1 MVALLC
7 TDAGFFIPQRI
18 LKTQHTM
25 NYLICSQWQAAQLKN
40 NRKDNLW
47 ANTFNFRK
55 LHFFGY
61 YTLYDY
67 FFLNTYIVCT
77 FEFMVCILYNYSL
90 KHLFFCIILAVFIF
104 HLNVQLIVCKK
115 NNCLSSK
122 LKKKKN
128 CDKLKKKK
136 RNLMRPEIYILMAII
151 CIVI

>member
-1 MVALLC
+1 MFAFFFFLTSESIIHLHHVLEIEKSYQWLLYYALMQV
-7 TDAGFFIPQRI
+7 FFIPQRI

-25 NYLICSQWQAAQLKN
+25 NYLIFSQWQAAQLKN

-90 KHLFFCIILAVFIF
+90 KHLFFALFLQF
-104 HLNVQLIVCKK
+104 LF
-115 NNCLSSK
+115 ST
-122 LKKKKN
+122 
-128 CDKLKKKK
+128 
-136 RNLMRPEIYILMAII
+136 
-151 CIVI
+151 

>member
-1 MVALLC
+1 MEKSYQCQMCFRMVALLC

-25 NYLICSQWQAAQLKN
+25 NYLIFSQWQTAQLKN
-40 NRKDNLW
+40 NQKDNLW
-47 ANTFNFRK
+47 ANTCNFRK

-90 KHLFFCIILAVFIF
+90 KHLFLHYSCSFYFPPKCAI
-104 HLNVQLIVCKK
+104 
-115 NNCLSSK
+115 NCL
-122 LKKKKN
+122 
-128 CDKLKKKK
+128 
-136 RNLMRPEIYILMAII
+136 
-151 CIVI
+151 